1 MDNES
6 SSIHLNLANIGSEI
20 RKPSQIIYT
29 ICIWV
34 NLGKVQGTF
43 FCRIY
48 KELKTTGYNNRLQN
62 YKITKFTVFVR
73 SGSGSDD
80 GGGQVQIKGE
90 GRVQILASLWIT

>member
-1 MDNES
+1 MYLGELGES
-6 SSIHLNLANIGSEI
+6 SGNIFLLYL
-20 RKPSQIIYT
+20 Q
-29 ICIWV
+29 
-34 NLGKVQGTF
+34 
-43 FCRIY
+43 
-48 KELKTTGYNNRLQN
+48 ELMTTGYNNRLQN